1 MAVAGAGHDGW
12 DASICTTEAETKS
25 PACSRSTVDP
35 RVRLT
40 QVAVQALSSASGI
53 SRADVSRAPI
63 GALTRFVS
71 AVACAPVVTS
81 VVDPLRVP
89 P

>member
-1 MAVAGAGHDGW
+1 MTAGTPVFVRRKQRPSRRRAPDPQL
-12 DASICTTEAETKS
+12 I
-25 PACSRSTVDP
+25 PAF
-35 RVRLT
+35 LT